1 MAGAS
6 QSPGTPYS
14 RRIVLVTGR
23 TALRTILSLESKE
36 DGLDLGLEGKVA
48 LVTAASKGLGR
59 AIATELAREG
69 ASVVI
74 SSRDEEALARTAAEI
89 REETNA
95 DVDLRAADL
104 TSAEEIGALI
114 SHAVDRFGG
123 IDVLVNNTGGPPA
136 GTFEDLD
143 DGEWQG
149 AFDQILLSL
158 IRCVRG
164 VLPSMRERGG
174 GRIVNV
180 ASSSIKQP
188 IENLTLSNTFRAGL
202 AGLAKN
208 LSLEL
213 APAGI
218 LVNTLGPGRISTA
231 RSESMDTSQAESRGV
246 PVEEVRGEFEA
257 RIPLGRYGTPE
268 EFART
273 AAFLASP
280 ANSYVTGQ
288 AILVD
293 GGMVRAL

>member
-1 MAGAS
+1 MGPKARRARPFPCGEEAS
-6 QSPGTPYS
+6 
-14 RRIVLVTGR
+14 V
-23 TALRTILSLESKE
+23 
-36 DGLDLGLEGKVA
+36 DLGLSGKVA

-59 AIATELAREG
+59 AIATELACEG
-69 ASVVI
+69 ARVVI
-74 SSRDEEALARTAAEI
+74 SSRDEEALSRAATEI
-89 REETNA
+89 REETGAEVNY
-95 DVDLRAADL
+95 RAADL
-104 TSAEEIGALI
+104 RNAADIEALVAHAAE
-114 SHAVDRFGG
+114 RFGG
-123 IDVLVNNTGGPPA
+123 VDILVNNTGGPPA

-143 DGEWQG
+143 DEAWQT
-149 AFDQILLSL
+149 AFEQILLSL

-164 VLPSMRERGG
+164 VLPHMREGESW

-180 ASSSIKQP
+180 ASSSVKQP

-202 AGLAKN
+202 AGLAKS

-213 APAGI
+213 APDGI

-231 RSESMDTSQAESRGV
+231 RSESMDASQAESQGV
-246 PVEEVRGEFEA
+246 SVEEVRGSFES

-268 EFART
+268 EFARV

-280 ANSYVTGQ
+280 ANGYVTGQ

>member
-1 MAGAS
+1 M
-6 QSPGTPYS
+6 
-14 RRIVLVTGR
+14 
-23 TALRTILSLESKE
+23 
-36 DGLDLGLEGKVA
+36 DLGLEDKVA

-59 AIATELAREG
+59 AVATELAREG
-69 ASVVI
+69 AHVVI
-74 SSRDEEALARTAAEI
+74 SSRDEEALSKTAAEI
-89 REETNA
+89 RLETGA
-95 DVDLRAADL
+95 EVDYRAADL
-104 TSAEEIGALI
+104 RSAEDIRALI
-114 SHAVDRFGG
+114 SHAAERFGG
-123 IDVLVNNTGGPPA
+123 VDVLVNNTGGPPA

-143 DGEWQG
+143 DEAWQG
-149 AFDQILLSL
+149 AFEQILLSL

-164 VLPSMRERGG
+164 VLPLMRERGG

-180 ASSSIKQP
+180 ASSSVKQP

-202 AGLAKN
+202 AGLAKT

-213 APAGI
+213 APDGI

-231 RSESMDTSQAESRGV
+231 RSQSMDASQAESRGV

-268 EFART
+268 EFARV